1 MDAGA
6 IFVIVVVFI
15 VLGLLM
21 LAGLKNLIYICAPNE
36 VLIFSGTR
44 RYQDGKSYGFIPV
57 KGGRRLRRP
66 FIERV
71 DRMDLTN
78 MVIDLTATNAYSKGG
93 IPLTVQ
99 GVANVKVAGHEPL
112 LNHAIERFLG
122 KTRQEIINIAKST
135 LEGSLRGI
143 LATMTPEQINDDMI
157 MFAEK
162 LVQEVE
168 QDMINLGLVVD
179 TCKIQTVSDDV
190 KYLTSVGRK
199 KSAEVIAKARIAETM
214 AKADSMVVSA
224 ENTQREVEAQINAQ
238 INMSKAD
245 AQRRLI
251 DAQTRRAAVV
261 AEEQS
266 LVTAQVAKANADVEV
281 QKARIEQVRRRLDA
295 DVIQPAKAAC
305 EAAEN
310 AAKAATAQIVEDGKA
325 RAEALR
331 TLSRQWKE
339 SGDNARQLMLVQ
351 KLDRIVEGVSGMIGD
366 AHIDKVTII
375 DSRAT
380 GSDGGSM
387 AAKALVASEQI
398 KQVFGVDLVE
408 KLQEWGKVKKEVV
421 PTAAPKPAPIPEP
434 KVEPVRQPEPV
445 VERKKTI
452 ITPPQQK
459 PPKVEGT

>member
-6 IFVIVVVFI
+6 IFVIIVVVA
-15 VLGLLM
+15 VLGLMM

-44 RYQDGKSYGFIPV
+44 RYQDGKSYGYITV

-78 MVIDLTATNAYSKGG
+78 MVIDLTATNAYSRGG

-99 GVANVKVAGHEPL
+99 GVANVKIAGHEPL

-168 QDMINLGLVVD
+168 QDMMSLGLVVD
-179 TCKIQTVSDDV
+179 TCKIQTVSDEV
-190 KYLTSVGRK
+190 QYLNSVGRK
-199 KSAEVIAKARIAETM
+199 KSAEVIAKARIAETV
-214 AKADSMVVSA
+214 AKADSMVVAA
-224 ENTQREVEAQINAQ
+224 ENLQREVEAQINAQ
-238 INMSKAD
+238 INVAKAD

-266 LVTAQVAKANADVEV
+266 LVKAQVAKAKADVEV
-281 QKARIEQVRRRLDA
+281 QKARIEQVRRKLDA

-310 AAKAATAQIVEDGKA
+310 AARAATAQIIEDGKA

-331 TLSRQWKE
+331 TLARQWKE

-351 KLDRIVEGVSGMIGD
+351 KLDRIVQAVSSIIGD
-366 AHIDKVTII
+366 AHISKVTII
-375 DSRAT
+375 DSGNG
-380 GSDGGSM
+380 GSDGGSLVG
-387 AAKALVASEQI
+387 KALVATEQI

-408 KLQEWGKVKKEVV
+408 KLQEWAKTTKQTAPQIPAKPVV
-421 PTAAPKPAPIPEP
+421 EPEP
-434 KVEPVRQPEPV
+434 KPETPKAAEPAPEK
-445 VERKKTI
+445 KKTVI
-452 ITPPQQK
+452 VPPQQK
-459 PPKVEGT
+459 PPKVN

>member
-1 MDAGA
+1 MIDAGA
-6 IFVIVVVFI
+6 VFVVLVVVVF
-15 VLGLLM
+15 LGLMM
-21 LAGLKNLIYICAPNE
+21 LVGLKNLIYICAPNE

-44 RYQDGKSYGFIPV
+44 RYQDGKSYGYITV

-78 MVIDLTATNAYSKGG
+78 MVIDLTASNAYSRGD

-99 GVANVKVAGHEPL
+99 GVANVKIAGHEPL

-122 KTRQEIINIAKST
+122 KSRQEIINIAKST

-157 MFAEK
+157 LFAEK

-168 QDMINLGLVVD
+168 QDMMNLGLVVD

-190 KYLTSVGRK
+190 QYLNSVGRK
-199 KSAEVIAKARIAETM
+199 KSAEVIAKARIAETV
-214 AKADSMVVSA
+214 AKADAMVVAA
-224 ENTQREVEAQINAQ
+224 ENLQKEVEAQINAQ
-238 INMSKAD
+238 INMCKAD

-251 DAQTRRAAVV
+251 DAKTRRAAVV
-261 AEEQS
+261 AEEQA
-266 LVTAQVAKANADVEV
+266 LVKAHVAKAKADVEV

-310 AAKAATAQIVEDGKA
+310 AARAATAQIIEDGKA

-331 TLSRQWKE
+331 TLARQWKE

-351 KLDRIVEGVSGMIGD
+351 KLDRIVESVSALIGD
-366 AHIDKVTII
+366 AHISKVTII
-375 DSRAT
+375 DSGT
-380 GSDGGSM
+380 GGSNGGSL
-387 AAKALVASEQI
+387 AGKALAASEQF

-408 KLQEWGKVKKEVV
+408 KLQEWAKTAQVAYPQASPGSLAEPEARQGSASAQEEQPSKKPDV
-421 PTAAPKPAPIPEP
+421 APP
-434 KVEPVRQPEPV
+434 K
-445 VERKKTI
+445 
-452 ITPPQQK
+452 QK
-459 PPKVEGT
+459 PPKVN

>member
-6 IFVIVVVFI
+6 IFVIIVVVA
-15 VLGLLM
+15 VLGLMM

-44 RYQDGKSYGFIPV
+44 RYQDGKSYGYITV

-78 MVIDLTATNAYSKGG
+78 MVIDLTATNAYSRGG

-99 GVANVKVAGHEPL
+99 GVANVKIAGHEPL

-157 MFAEK
+157 LFAEK

-168 QDMINLGLVVD
+168 QDMMSLGLVVD
-179 TCKIQTVSDDV
+179 TCKIQTVSDEV
-190 KYLTSVGRK
+190 QYLNSVGRK
-199 KSAEVIAKARIAETM
+199 KSAEVIAKARIAETV
-214 AKADSMVVSA
+214 AKADSMVVAA
-224 ENTQREVEAQINAQ
+224 ENLQREVEAQINAQ
-238 INMSKAD
+238 INVAKAD

-266 LVTAQVAKANADVEV
+266 LVKAQVAKAKADVEV
-281 QKARIEQVRRRLDA
+281 QKARIEQVRRKLDA

-310 AAKAATAQIVEDGKA
+310 AARAATAQIIEDGKA

-331 TLSRQWKE
+331 TLARQWKE

-351 KLDRIVEGVSGMIGD
+351 KLDRIVQAVSSIIGD
-366 AHIDKVTII
+366 AHISKVTII
-375 DSRAT
+375 DSGNG
-380 GSDGGSM
+380 GSDGGSL
-387 AAKALVASEQI
+387 AGKALVATEQI

-408 KLQEWGKVKKEVV
+408 KLQEWAKTTKQTAPQIPAKPVV
-421 PTAAPKPAPIPEP
+421 EPEP
-434 KVEPVRQPEPV
+434 KPETPKPPEPAP
-445 VERKKTI
+445 EKKKTVI
-452 ITPPQQK
+452 VPPQQK
-459 PPKVEGT
+459 PPKVN

>member
-1 MDAGA
+1 
-6 IFVIVVVFI
+6 
-15 VLGLLM
+15 
-21 LAGLKNLIYICAPNE
+21 
-36 VLIFSGTR
+36 
-44 RYQDGKSYGFIPV
+44 
-57 KGGRRLRRP
+57 
-66 FIERV
+66 
-71 DRMDLTN
+71 
-78 MVIDLTATNAYSKGG
+78 
-93 IPLTVQ
+93 
-99 GVANVKVAGHEPL
+99 
-112 LNHAIERFLG
+112 
-122 KTRQEIINIAKST
+122 
-135 LEGSLRGI
+135 
-143 LATMTPEQINDDMI
+143 
-157 MFAEK
+157 
-162 LVQEVE
+162 
-168 QDMINLGLVVD
+168 MINLGLVVD

-266 LVTAQVAKANADVEV
+266 LVTAQVAKANARCRSAEGAYRAGS
-281 QKARIEQVRRRLDA
+281 KNRLDA

-351 KLDRIVEGVSGMIGD
+351 KLDRIVEGVSSMIGD

-375 DSRAT
+375 DSGSA

-387 AAKALVASEQI
+387 ASKALVASEQI

-408 KLQEWGKVKKEVV
+408 KPPGMGAKSRREVV

>member
-6 IFVIVVVFI
+6 IFVIIVVVA
-15 VLGLLM
+15 VLGLMM

-44 RYQDGKSYGFIPV
+44 RYQDGKSYGYITV

-78 MVIDLTATNAYSKGG
+78 MVIDLTATNAYSRGG

-99 GVANVKVAGHEPL
+99 GVANVKIAGHEPL

-157 MFAEK
+157 LFAEK

-168 QDMINLGLVVD
+168 QDMMSLGLVVD
-179 TCKIQTVSDDV
+179 TCKIQTVSDEV
-190 KYLTSVGRK
+190 QYLNSVGRK
-199 KSAEVIAKARIAETM
+199 KSAEVIAKARIAETV
-214 AKADSMVVSA
+214 AKADSMVVAA
-224 ENTQREVEAQINAQ
+224 ENLQREVEAQINAQ
-238 INMSKAD
+238 INVAKAD

-266 LVTAQVAKANADVEV
+266 LVKAQVAKAKADVEV
-281 QKARIEQVRRRLDA
+281 QKARIEQVRRKLDA

-310 AAKAATAQIVEDGKA
+310 AARAATAQIIEDGKA

-331 TLSRQWKE
+331 TLARQWKE

-351 KLDRIVEGVSGMIGD
+351 KLDRIVQAVSSIIGD
-366 AHIDKVTII
+366 AHISKVTII
-375 DSRAT
+375 DS
-380 GSDGGSM
+380 GNGGSEGGSL
-387 AAKALVASEQI
+387 AGKALVATEQI

-408 KLQEWGKVKKEVV
+408 KLQEWAKTTKQTAPQIPAKPVV
-421 PTAAPKPAPIPEP
+421 EPEP
-434 KVEPVRQPEPV
+434 KPETPKPPEPAP
-445 VERKKTI
+445 EKKKTVI
-452 ITPPQQK
+452 VPPQQK
-459 PPKVEGT
+459 PPKVN